1 MTWTPQLLQ
10 SMIYRSFCLCQM
22 QGKEPVK
29 LLLGPDTVDSLK
41 AIEKQ
46 MEDCGALIVTDD
58 SKPWLLPT
66 EMFGMPVAAMA
77 APGIAVVGNSP

>member
-10 SMIYRSFCLCQM
+10 SMIYRSFCICQM

-29 LLLGPDTVDSLK
+29 LLLGPDTVDALK

-46 MEDCGALIVTDD
+46 MEECGALIITDCE
-58 SKPWLLPT
+58 KPWSIPT
-66 EMFGMPVAAMA
+66 EMFGMPVAAMPT
-77 APGIAVVGNSP
+77 PGIAVVGNSP

>member
-10 SMIYRSFCLCQM
+10 SMIYRSFCICQM

-29 LLLGPDTVDSLK
+29 LMFGPDTEPAFRLLCDS
-41 AIEKQ
+41 EPY
-46 MEDCGALIVTDD
+46 GG
-58 SKPWLLPT
+58 LPT
-66 EMFGMPVAAMA
+66 EMFGMPVAPMA